1 MTSHSFLCF
10 LHKSSSTCDNRHGD
24 VCAEVGVGSDVLNL
38 PLWSRRLMHVSV
50 FCLELGRRD
59 V

>member
-1 MTSHSFLCF
+1 MTSDAFLCF
-10 LHKSSSTCDNRHGD
+10 FSCDNRRGD
-24 VCAEVGVGSDVLNL
+24 VELAGGDRGAGVRYVEL

-50 FCLELGRRD
+50 FCLELGRSD